1 MSAELNV
8 IALAVG
14 AALILVAVH
23 GFRHLQMR
31 SVTLQRVSAIADGRL
46 LQLVFVAF
54 VAALA
59 AGGKAF
65 GVVLPGYVERF
76 LPDALE
82 AIVGGLLASEVY
94 RAARRNGA

>member
-14 AALILVAVH
+14 AALVLVAVH
-23 GFRHLQMR
+23 GFRAWQAR
-31 SVTLQRVSAIADGRL
+31 SATLQRVSAVADGRL
-46 LQLVFVAF
+46 LQLVFVAG
-54 VAALA
+54 VAGLA
-59 AGGKAF
+59 AGGKAL

-82 AIVGGLLASEVY
+82 AVVGGLLASEVY
-94 RAARRNGA
+94 RAARRNVA